1 MQIFGLN
8 NKYTKMKNNFKQ
20 AFTLVELIV
29 VITILAILATVG
41 FISFQWYTSSSR
53 DSVRLADL
61 KNISKS
67 FEINR
72 TKDIDF
78 PLPDKK
84 VDISASGTIF
94 QYQWELSQNILES
107 DLNIFDGGFDPVTK
121 KPYGYAVSL
130 ARNQFQIIWFLENKQ
145 NVANNILSQSFADNS
160 DKYIKSSG
168 DYLGIFLDEITKEI
182 ITASGTFNE
191 LDVANT
197 ASSYTYIQPGN
208 TVAKE
213 VTWSGYTLAWE
224 FQELIFPRADC
235 NALLKNGLAT
245 TSGLYDISPD
255 NINTFQVY
263 CDMETHWGG
272 WTLINGSSEKIG
284 GENYTY
290 NDSNPNFDN
299 YNMSWAILEKLLVN
313 TGDKTIRHVFKRQDE
328 DITTDITLNINPKL
342 IQLDTD
348 ETYLCFNDKRNTYQ
362 GDNLDYLDNTISPIS
377 KATYNGWKTVYN
389 SKINDTLRVRLHCP
403 NYNSEWENYYSH
415 LKVYKNW
422 VAHHLP
428 WDSFLS
434 DNSSKQYSQYYIQDG
449 YLEIPHTDLPT
460 FWSNLQWLKY
470 NSTGTHNFLNGL
482 DSISENANQAVLSSP
497 HVQNNLGFEVY
508 MMVR

>member
-1 MQIFGLN
+1 M
-8 NKYTKMKNNFKQ
+8 
-20 AFTLVELIV
+20 
-29 VITILAILATVG
+29 ILAVLATVA
-41 FISFQWYTSSSR
+41 FISFQGYTSSSR

-72 TKDIDF
+72 TKGIDF

-94 QYQWELSQNILES
+94 QYQWELSQNILEKN
-107 DLNIFDGGFDPVTK
+107 LNIFDGGLDPVTK
-121 KPYGYAVSL
+121 KPYGYAVNL
-130 ARNQFQIIWFLENKQ
+130 EKNKFQIIWFLENNR
-145 NVANNILSQSFADNS
+145 NVANISTTKTFADNS
-160 DKYIKSSG
+160 DKFVKSSG
-168 DYLGIFLDEITKEI
+168 DSLGIFLDENTKEI
-182 ITASGTFNE
+182 ITASGSFDKI
-191 LDVANT
+191 DVADT
-197 ASSYTYIQPGN
+197 DTSYTYIQPGN

-213 VTWSGYTLAWE
+213 ITWSGYTLAWE

-284 GENYTY
+284 WENYTY

-348 ETYLCFNDKRNTYQ
+348 ETYLCFNDKRNGYAS
-362 GDNLDYLDNTISPIS
+362 DNLDYLNSNILPIS
-377 KATYNGWKTVYN
+377 KATYNGWKPLYN
-389 SKINDTLRVRLHCP
+389 TKINDILRVRLHCP
-403 NYNSEWENYYSH
+403 NYNADGDNYYSH

-422 VAHHLP
+422 LAHHLP

-434 DNSSKQYSQYYIQDG
+434 DNSSQQYSQYYIMDWYFNIDASQ
-449 YLEIPHTDLPT
+449 LPT
-460 FWSNLQWLKY
+460 FWDDLKWLKTIPTSWFNY
-470 NSTGTHNFLNGL
+470 LNWL
-482 DSISENANQAVLSSP
+482 SAIEENATLGQLIYPNVEK
-497 HVQNNLGFEVY
+497 NLGFEVY

>member
-1 MQIFGLN
+1 
-8 NKYTKMKNNFKQ
+8 MKNNLHK

-29 VITILAILATVG
+29 VITILAVLATVA
-41 FISFQWYTSSSR
+41 FISFQGYTSSSR

-94 QYQWELSQNILES
+94 QYQWELSQNILKKN
-107 DLNIFDGGFDPVTK
+107 LNIFDGGLDPVTK
-121 KPYGYAVSL
+121 KPYGYAVNL
-130 ARNQFQIIWFLENKQ
+130 ARNKFQIIWFLENNQ
-145 NVANNILSQSFADNS
+145 NVANISTTKTFADNS
-160 DKYIKSSG
+160 DKYVKTSG
-168 DYLGIFLDEITKEI
+168 DNLGIFLNETTKEI
-182 ITASGTFNE
+182 IAASGSFVE
-191 LDVANT
+191 LDVYNT
-197 ASSYTYIQPGN
+197 PTNYTYIQPGN
-208 TVAKE
+208 TVARE
-213 VTWSGYTLAWE
+213 ITWSGYTLAWE

-245 TSGLYDISPD
+245 NSGLYNISPD
-255 NINTFQVY
+255 NINTYQVY
-263 CDMETHWGG
+263 CDMETAWGG
-272 WTLINGSSEKIG
+272 WTLINGSWEKIG

-328 DITTDITLNINPKL
+328 DITTDITVNINPKL

-348 ETYLCFNDKRNTYQ
+348 ETYLCFDDKRNDYSS
-362 GDNLDYLDNTISPIS
+362 DNLDHLNSNILPIS
-377 KATYNGWKTVYN
+377 KATYNWWKTVYN
-389 SKINDTLRVRLHCP
+389 SKINDILRVRLHCP
-403 NYNSEWENYYSH
+403 EFLWWNHYYSH
-415 LKVYKNW
+415 LKVYKNL

-428 WDSFLS
+428 WDSFNL
-434 DNSSKQYSQYYIQDG
+434 DNTNLRYSQYYIQDG

-460 FWSNLQWLKY
+460 FWGNLQWMKY

-482 DSISENANQAVLSSP
+482 NSTPENANQSIYTFPNVEK
-497 HVQNNLGFEVY
+497 NLWFEVY